1 MSTAAGNTIFIV
13 ALVLILAFGA
23 TMLWRTFRDTGRR
36 RGSEVDEDFVNR
48 QVHEKEKRPRWHEPP
63 PPSLR

>member
-1 MSTAAGNTIFIV
+1 MSIAAGNTIFIV

-23 TMLWRTFRDTGRR
+23 TMLWLTFRNTDRR

-48 QVHEKEKRPRWHEPP
+48 QVREKRSRARWHEPP
-63 PPSLR
+63 PPNLR